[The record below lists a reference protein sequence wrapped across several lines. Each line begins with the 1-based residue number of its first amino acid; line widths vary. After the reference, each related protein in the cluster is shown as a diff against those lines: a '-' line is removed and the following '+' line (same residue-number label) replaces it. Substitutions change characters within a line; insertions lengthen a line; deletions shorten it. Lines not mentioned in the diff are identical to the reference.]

1 MAGNV
6 LVRETMK
13 RGMYLFASPSL
24 TSSYLVFISVSV
36 AAPLIHGC
44 YFTNWAVYRPEPAK
58 FTPEKIPVGLCTHI
72 FYAFAAVNIATYE
85 AKLTDSWSDIDLKSM
100 SGVQSLKKKQPG
112 LKTLLSFGG
121 WTESASGIYAKVA
134 SDPVK
139 RSKFVK
145 SAWVLA
151 NSNGFDGIDLD
162 WEYPDAANKANFVSL
177 IKELK
182 SQSGGK
188 LLTAAVS
195 AGAATINAGYDVPS
209 FEKYVDY
216 LTVMSYDFHFGSE
229 PKIAHQGAYSET
241 IAAMNIWNQKGM
253 PKNKLLMGIGA
264 YGRGWNAQTCALG
277 AAGNGAIAAQAITKE
292 DGYAAYFEIANM
304 GGKTISTP
312 EGAFLEATVN
322 GQKVCI
328 GFDDRNSIFKKTDFI
343 KKNGF
348 AGAFTW
354 TIDFDGPG
362 FPLHNAI
369 KDGLSGGS
377 FAPVPVPIPS
387 ATRVPIPIPSATT
400 KKTNPAPI
408 PAPAPSGGKCTH
420 ETMRANANK
429 AKYDQCLWGGWQTRD
444 CPPGTIFDP
453 ATNNFKR
460 A

>member
-1 MAGNV
+1 HTV
-6 LVRETMK
+6 TL
-13 RGMYLFASPSL
+13 
-24 TSSYLVFISVSV
+24 SVSV

-44 YFTNWAVYRPEPAK
+44 YYTNWGVYRPEPAK

-72 FYAFAAVNIATYE
+72 FYAFAAVNVATYE
-85 AKLTDSWSDIDLKSM
+85 AKLTDSWSDLDLKGM
-100 SGVQSLKKKQPG
+100 SGIQALKKKQPG

-121 WTESASGIYAKVA
+121 WVESLSGIYATVA
-134 SDPVK
+134 SDPAK

-145 SAWVLA
+145 SAWALA
-151 NSNGFDGIDLD
+151 NNNGFDGIDLD
-162 WEYPDAANKANFVSL
+162 WEYPDAANRANFVAI

-182 SQSGGK
+182 AQSGGK
-188 LLTAAVS
+188 LVTAAVS
-195 AGAATINAGYDVPS
+195 AGAATINAGYDVS
-209 FEKYVDY
+209 AFAKYIDY
-216 LTVMSYDFHFGSE
+216 LTVMSYDFHMGAE
-229 PKIAHQGAYSET
+229 PRIGHQGAYSET

-277 AAGNGAIAAQAITKE
+277 AAGNGPMAAQPIQNEAGSAT
-292 DGYAAYFEIANM
+292 YSEIAKM
-304 GGKTISTP
+304 GGRTIQTT

-328 GFDDRNSIFKKTDFI
+328 GYDDRTSILKKTDFI

-377 FAPVPVPIPS
+377 VAPAPSPSFTPRPPVPAPS
-387 ATRVPIPIPSATT
+387 VTT
-400 KKTNPAPI
+400 KKTNPVPAPG
-408 PAPAPSGGKCTH
+408 PAPSGGKCTDG
-420 ETMRANANK
+420 TMRANANK
-429 AKYDQCLWGGWQTRD
+429 AKYDQCLWGAWQTRD
-444 CPPGTIFDP
+444 CPPGTVFDP
-453 ATNNFKR
+453 ATKNFKR